1 MRIRIDLESN
11 PSGTAQQKGTSV
23 QHGRVHHYE
32 KANVRALR
40 QLYHHKIFKFLYE
53 NKIPVQKID
62 GPVRLSVL
70 FNFSIKQKSKWGMP
84 KDTRPDC
91 DNLVKLLLDVMTD
104 LGLWKDD
111 AVVACLIIKKFY
123 AEKPSVIIDVE
134 PYIALRRDEP

>member
-1 MRIRIDLESN
+1 MTS
-11 PSGTAQQKGTSV
+11 TSV

-40 QLYHHKIFKFLYE
+40 QLYHHKIFKLLYE
-53 NKIPVQKID
+53 NKIHVQKID

-70 FNFSIKQKSKWGMP
+70 FNFSIKQKGKWGMP

-91 DNLVKLLLDVMTD
+91 DNIVKLLQDVLTD
-104 LGLWKDD
+104 LEFWNDD
-111 AVVACLIIKKFY
+111 GQIAMLQVCKFY